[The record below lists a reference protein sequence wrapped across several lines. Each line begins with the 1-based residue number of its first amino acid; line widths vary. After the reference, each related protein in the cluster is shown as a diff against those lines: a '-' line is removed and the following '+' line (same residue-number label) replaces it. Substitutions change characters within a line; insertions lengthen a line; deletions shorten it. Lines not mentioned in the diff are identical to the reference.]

1 MICYHCGC
9 NLTAHSFCTNCGADV
24 GLYKKIMAVSNLY
37 YNEGLEKAGVR
48 DLSGAIISLRQSLK
62 FNKNNIE
69 ARNLLGLVYFEMGEV
84 VAALSEWVIS
94 KNMKPNKN
102 IADDYINMVQSNATK
117 LDTINQTIKKYNQA
131 LIYCQQDSKDM
142 AIIQLKKVLSLNPK
156 FIRAHQLLALLYI
169 DAEEWEKAERELKK
183 CCLIDTNNTSV
194 LRYKKEVDKMLL
206 PDDSAKAP
214 KNKKTVGDVI
224 HYQRDNET
232 IIQPIGYK
240 EQKGISSVINI
251 IIGVVIGIAVACFLI
266 LPARIS
272 NAKAELTE
280 QFKVVSEQ
288 SDAKSATI
296 TELEGKV
303 SSLTEENNN
312 LHEQLDIYVGT
323 DGTLQ
328 IMDDLLSAAKLYVE
342 TPNEV
347 EMIAE
352 YLDAVNLGVD
362 IKSTSQEFQDL
373 YNLLIDKI
381 GVQASTIYYNKGM
394 ELYNEENYD
403 DSITYFT
410 RAYEYNN
417 QNGEALYNL
426 GNSYRLNE
434 QSVEAVEIYKQ
445 VVADFA
451 GTEKARRSQQYI
463 DELTGQEE

>member
-9 NLTAHSFCTNCGADV
+9 NLTAHDFCTNCGADV

-84 VAALSEWVIS
+84 VSALGEWVIS
-94 KNMKPNKN
+94 KNMRPNKN

-117 LDTINQTIKKYNQA
+117 WDTINQAIKKYNQA
-131 LIYCQQDSKDM
+131 LVYCQQDSKDM

-156 FIRAHQLLALLYI
+156 FMRAHQLLALLYI
-169 DAEEWEKAERELKK
+169 DAEMWEKAERELKK
-183 CCLIDTNNTSV
+183 CCQIDMNNTAI
-194 LRYKKEVDKMLL
+194 LRYKREVDKMLL
-206 PDDSAKAP
+206 PDDATKVP
-214 KNKKTVGDVI
+214 KGKKIVTDVV
-224 HYQRDNET
+224 HYQRGNET

-240 EQKGISSVINI
+240 EHKGISSVINI
-251 IIGVVIGIAVACFLI
+251 IVGVAIGIAVAFFLI

-272 NAKAELTE
+272 SAKAEVKDEL
-280 QFKVVSEQ
+280 KVISEQ

-296 TELEGKV
+296 AELENQV
-303 SSLTEENNN
+303 SKLTEENSN
-312 LHEQLDIYVGT
+312 LHEKLDIYVGS

-328 IMDDLLSAAKLYVE
+328 IMDDLLSAAKVYTE
-342 TPNEV
+342 TPNEIATV
-347 EMIAE
+347 AE
-352 YLDAVNLGVD
+352 YLDAIDVGVE
-362 IKSTSQEFQDL
+362 IASTSKEFQDL
-373 YNLLIDKI
+373 YNLLVTKI
-381 GVQASTIYYNKGM
+381 GPEASIVYYNKGM
-394 ELYNEENYD
+394 EQYNLENYD
-403 DSITYFT
+403 DAITYLM

-434 QSVEAVEIYKQ
+434 QPVEAIEVYKQ
-445 VVADFA
+445 VTANFS
-451 GTEKARRSQQYI
+451 GTEKARRSAQYI
-463 DELTGQEE
+463 EELTGVEE

>member
-48 DLSGAIISLRQSLK
+48 DLSGAIVSLRQSLK

-84 VAALSEWVIS
+84 VSALGEWVIS
-94 KNMKPNKN
+94 KNIKPNKN

-183 CCLIDTNNTSV
+183 CCQIDTNNTSV

-206 PDDSAKAP
+206 PDDSSKAAKS
-214 KNKKTVGDVI
+214 KKVANNVV

-240 EQKGISSVINI
+240 EQKGLSSIINI
-251 IIGVVIGIAVACFLI
+251 IIGVAIGIAVACFLI

-272 NAKAELTE
+272 SAKSELTE
-280 QFKVVSEQ
+280 QFKAVSEQ

-296 TELEGKV
+296 AELESKI

-328 IMDDLLSAAKLYVE
+328 IMDDLLSAAKIYLE
-342 TPNEV
+342 TPYEI
-347 EMIAE
+347 ELIAE
-352 YLDAVNLGVD
+352 HLDAVDAGVE
-362 IKSTSQEFQDL
+362 IASTSQEFQDL
-373 YNLLIDKI
+373 YNLMVTQI
-381 GVQASTIYYNKGM
+381 GPQASNIYYNKGM
-394 ELYNEENYD
+394 EQYNVENYD
-403 DSITYFT
+403 DSITYLM

-434 QSVEAVEIYKQ
+434 QSVEAIEVYKE
-445 VVADFA
+445 VISSFS

-463 DELTGQEE
+463 DELTATEE

>member
-9 NLTAHSFCTNCGADV
+9 NLTAHDFCTNCGAEV
-24 GLYKKIMAVSNLY
+24 GLYKKIMAVSNFY

-48 DLSGAIISLRQSLK
+48 DLSGAIVSLRQSLK

-84 VAALSEWVIS
+84 VSALGEWVIS

-131 LIYCQQDSKDM
+131 LIYCHQDSKDM

-169 DAEEWEKAERELKK
+169 DSEEWEKAERELNK
-183 CCLIDTNNTSV
+183 CCKIDTNNTSV

-206 PDDSAKAP
+206 PDESVKGS
-214 KNKKTVGDVI
+214 KNKKTVADVI

-240 EQKGISSVINI
+240 EQRGLSSVLNI
-251 IIGVVIGIAVACFLI
+251 ILGVAIGIAVAFFLI

-272 NAKAELTE
+272 SAKSELTE
-280 QFKVVSEQ
+280 QFKQVSEQ

-296 TELEGKV
+296 TELESAV
-303 SSLTEENNN
+303 SRLTEENNN

-328 IMDDLLSAAKLYVE
+328 IMDDLLSAAKAYVE
-342 TPNEV
+342 TPNEI
-347 EMIAE
+347 ELIAG
-352 YLDAVNLGVD
+352 YLDAVDNGVE
-362 IKSTSQEFQDL
+362 IESTSKEFQEL
-373 YNLLIDKI
+373 YNLLIAKI
-381 GVQASTIYYNKGM
+381 GQQASTIYYNKGM
-394 ELYNEENYD
+394 ELYNAENYD
-403 DSITYFT
+403 DSITYLM

-417 QNGEALYNL
+417 KNGEALYNL

-434 QSVEAVEIYKQ
+434 QSVEAVEIYKK
-445 VVADFA
+445 VTANFA
-451 GTEKARRSQQYI
+451 GTEKARRSTQYI
-463 DELTGQEE
+463 EELTGVEN

>member
-9 NLTAHSFCTNCGADV
+9 NLTAHDFCTNCGAEV

-48 DLSGAIISLRQSLK
+48 DLSGAIVSLRQSLK

-84 VAALSEWVIS
+84 VAALGEWVIS
-94 KNMKPNKN
+94 KNMRPNKN

-131 LIYCQQDSKDM
+131 LIYCHQDSKDM

-183 CCLIDTNNTSV
+183 CCQIDTNNTTV
-194 LRYKKEVDKMLL
+194 LRYKKLVDKMLL
-206 PDDSAKAP
+206 PDESVKAS
-214 KNKKTVGDVI
+214 KSKKLVSDVI

-232 IIQPIGYK
+232 IIQPVGYK
-240 EQKGISSVINI
+240 EHKGISSVINI
-251 IIGVVIGIAVACFLI
+251 IIGVAIGIAVAFFLI

-272 NAKAELTE
+272 SAKAEAKEEL
-280 QFKVVSEQ
+280 KVISEQ

-296 TELEGKV
+296 TELESKV
-303 SSLTEENNN
+303 AKLTEENNN
-312 LHEQLDIYVGT
+312 LHEKLDIYVGS

-328 IMDDLLSAAKLYVE
+328 IMDDLLSAAKIYAE
-342 TPNEV
+342 TPNEIEAV
-347 EMIAE
+347 AE
-352 YLDAVNLGVD
+352 YLDAVDNGVE
-362 IKSTSQEFQDL
+362 IESTSKEFQDL
-373 YNLLIDKI
+373 YNLLVSKI

-394 ELYNEENYD
+394 EQYNAENYD
-403 DSITYFT
+403 DAITYLL

-434 QSVEAVEIYKQ
+434 QSVEAVEIYRK
-445 VVADFA
+445 VTANFA
-451 GTEKARRSQQYI
+451 GTEKARRSAQYI
-463 DELTGQEE
+463 EELTGAEE

>member
-9 NLTAHSFCTNCGADV
+9 NLTAHDFCTNCGAEV

-48 DLSGAIISLRQSLK
+48 DLSGAIVSLRQSLK

-84 VAALSEWVIS
+84 VSALGEWVIS
-94 KNMKPNKN
+94 KNIRPTKN
-102 IADDYINMVQSNATK
+102 IADDYIKMVQSNATK

-183 CCLIDTNNTSV
+183 CCQIDTNNTSV

-206 PDDSAKAP
+206 PDDSTKGS
-214 KNKKTVGDVI
+214 KNRKVVSDVI

-232 IIQPIGYK
+232 IIQPVGYK
-240 EQKGISSVINI
+240 EHKGISSVLNI
-251 IIGVVIGIAVACFLI
+251 IIGVAIGIAVACFLI

-272 NAKAELTE
+272 SAKAEAKEEL
-280 QFKVVSEQ
+280 KVISEQ

-296 TELEGKV
+296 AELESSV
-303 SSLTEENNN
+303 SKLTEENNN
-312 LHEQLDIYVGT
+312 LHEQLDIYVGS

-328 IMDDLLSAAKLYVE
+328 IMDDLLSAAKAYVE
-342 TPNEV
+342 TPNEIEV
-347 EMIAE
+347 IAE
-352 YLDAVNLGVD
+352 YLDAVNAGVE
-362 IKSTSQEFQDL
+362 IESTSSQFQDL
-373 YNLLIDKI
+373 YNLLVAKI
-381 GVQASTIYYNKGM
+381 GPQASIIYYNKGM
-394 ELYNEENYD
+394 EQYNSENYD
-403 DSITYFT
+403 DSITYLM

-434 QSVEAVEIYKQ
+434 QPIEAVKIYEK
-445 VVADFA
+445 VAENFS
-451 GTEKARRSQQYI
+451 GTEKARRSAQYI
-463 DELTGQEE
+463 EELTGVEE

>member
-9 NLTAHSFCTNCGADV
+9 NLTAHDFCTNCGAEV

-84 VAALSEWVIS
+84 VSALGEWVIS
-94 KNMKPNKN
+94 KNMKPSKN

-183 CCLIDTNNTSV
+183 CCQIDTNNTSV

-206 PDDSAKAP
+206 PDDSSKAS
-214 KNKKTVGDVI
+214 KSRKSMTDVI

-232 IIQPIGYK
+232 IIQPVGYK
-240 EQKGISSVINI
+240 EHKGISSVINI
-251 IIGVVIGIAVACFLI
+251 IIGVAIGIAVACFLI

-272 NAKAELTE
+272 SAKAEAKEEL
-280 QFKVVSEQ
+280 KVISEQ

-296 TELEGKV
+296 AELESTLSK
-303 SSLTEENNN
+303 LTEENNN
-312 LHEQLDIYVGT
+312 LHEQLDIYVGS

-328 IMDDLLSAAKLYVE
+328 IMDDLLGAAKAYVE
-342 TPNEV
+342 TPNEI
-347 EMIAE
+347 EKIAE
-352 YLDAVNLGVD
+352 YLDAVNAGVE
-362 IKSTSQEFQDL
+362 IESTSTEFQDL
-373 YNLLIDKI
+373 YNLLVAQI
-381 GVQASTIYYNKGM
+381 GPQASTIYYNKGM
-394 ELYNEENYD
+394 EQYNAENYD
-403 DSITYFT
+403 DSITYLM
-410 RAYEYNN
+410 RAYDYNN

-434 QSVEAVEIYKQ
+434 QPVEAVEIYKE
-445 VVADFA
+445 VTENFS
-451 GTEKARRSQQYI
+451 GTEKARRSAQYI
-463 DELTGQEE
+463 EELTGVEE

>member
-48 DLSGAIISLRQSLK
+48 DLSGAIVSLRQSLK

-84 VAALSEWVIS
+84 VAALGEWVIS
-94 KNMKPNKN
+94 KNMRPNKN
-102 IADDYINMVQSNATK
+102 IADDYISMVQSNATK

-131 LIYCQQDSKDM
+131 LIYCHQDSKDM

-183 CCLIDTNNTSV
+183 CCQIDTNNTAV

-206 PDDSAKAP
+206 PDDSVKAS
-214 KNKKTVGDVI
+214 KNKKSVGDVI

-240 EQKGISSVINI
+240 EHKGISSIINI
-251 IIGVVIGIAVACFLI
+251 IIGVVIGIAVAFFLI

-272 NAKAELTE
+272 SAKAELTE
-280 QFKVVSEQ
+280 QFKLVSEQ

-296 TELEGKV
+296 TELESKI
-303 SSLTEENNN
+303 SNLTEENNN

-328 IMDDLLSAAKLYVE
+328 IMDDLLSAAKAYVE
-342 TPNEV
+342 TPNEIEV
-347 EMIAE
+347 IAE
-352 YLDAVNLGVD
+352 YLDAVNAGVE
-362 IKSTSQEFQDL
+362 IESTSKEFQDL
-373 YNLLIDKI
+373 YNLLVAKI
-381 GVQASTIYYNKGM
+381 GLQASTIYYNKGM
-394 ELYNEENYD
+394 EQYNAENYD
-403 DSITYFT
+403 DSITYLL

-434 QSVEAVEIYKQ
+434 QPVEAVEIYKE
-445 VVADFA
+445 VTANFS
-451 GTEKARRSQQYI
+451 GTEKARRSAQYI
-463 DELTGQEE
+463 EELTGVEE

>member
-9 NLTAHSFCTNCGADV
+9 NLTAHDFCTNCGAEV

-48 DLSGAIISLRQSLK
+48 DLSGAIVSLRQSLK

-84 VAALSEWVIS
+84 VAALGEWVIS
-94 KNMKPNKN
+94 KNMRPNKN

-131 LIYCQQDSKDM
+131 LIYCHQDSKDM

-183 CCLIDTNNTSV
+183 CCQIDTNNTTV
-194 LRYKKEVDKMLL
+194 LRYKKIVDKMLL
-206 PDDSAKAP
+206 PDDSSKVAKS
-214 KNKKTVGDVI
+214 KKIVTDVI

-232 IIQPIGYK
+232 IIQPVGYK
-240 EQKGISSVINI
+240 EHKGISSVINI
-251 IIGVVIGIAVACFLI
+251 IIGVAIGIAVAFFLI

-272 NAKAELTE
+272 SAKAEAKEEL
-280 QFKVVSEQ
+280 KVVSEQ

-296 TELEGKV
+296 TELESKV
-303 SSLTEENNN
+303 SKLTEENNN
-312 LHEQLDIYVGT
+312 LHELMDIYVGA
-323 DGTLQ
+323 DGTLG
-328 IMDDLLSAAKLYVE
+328 IMDDLLSAAKIYAE

-347 EMIAE
+347 EAVAE
-352 YLDAVNLGVD
+352 YLDAVNNGVEVA
-362 IKSTSQEFQDL
+362 STSKEFQDL
-373 YNLLIDKI
+373 YNLLVEKI
-381 GVQASTIYYNKGM
+381 GAQASTIYYNKGM
-394 ELYNEENYD
+394 EQYNAENYD
-403 DSITYFT
+403 DAITYLL

-426 GNSYRLNE
+426 ANSYRLNE
-434 QSVEAVEIYKQ
+434 QSAEAVEMYKK
-445 VVADFA
+445 VTENFA
-451 GTEKARRSQQYI
+451 GTEKARRSKQYI
-463 DELTGQEE
+463 DELTEE

>member
-9 NLTAHSFCTNCGADV
+9 NLTAHDFCTNCGAEV

-48 DLSGAIISLRQSLK
+48 DLSGAIVSLRQSLK

-84 VAALSEWVIS
+84 VAALGEWVIS
-94 KNMKPNKN
+94 KNMRPNKN

-131 LIYCQQDSKDM
+131 LIYCHQDSKDM

-183 CCLIDTNNTSV
+183 CCQIDTNNTTV
-194 LRYKKEVDKMLL
+194 RRYKKLVDKMLL
-206 PDDSAKAP
+206 PDESVKAS
-214 KNKKTVGDVI
+214 KSKKLVSDVI

-232 IIQPIGYK
+232 IIQPVGYK
-240 EQKGISSVINI
+240 EHKGISSVINI
-251 IIGVVIGIAVACFLI
+251 IIGVAIGIAVAFFLI

-272 NAKAELTE
+272 SAKAEAKEEL
-280 QFKVVSEQ
+280 KVISEQ

-296 TELEGKV
+296 TELESKV
-303 SSLTEENNN
+303 AKLTEENNN
-312 LHEQLDIYVGT
+312 LHEKLDIYVGS

-328 IMDDLLSAAKLYVE
+328 IMDDLLSAAKIYAE
-342 TPNEV
+342 TPNEIEAV
-347 EMIAE
+347 AE
-352 YLDAVNLGVD
+352 YLDAVDNGVE
-362 IKSTSQEFQDL
+362 IESTSKEFQDL
-373 YNLLIDKI
+373 YNLLVSKI

-394 ELYNEENYD
+394 EQYNAENYD
-403 DSITYFT
+403 DAITYLL

-434 QSVEAVEIYKQ
+434 QSVEAVEIYRK
-445 VVADFA
+445 VTANFA
-451 GTEKARRSQQYI
+451 GTEKARRSAQYI
-463 DELTGQEE
+463 EELTGAEE

>member
-9 NLTAHSFCTNCGADV
+9 NLTAHDFCTNCGAEV

-48 DLSGAIISLRQSLK
+48 DLSGAIVSLRQSLK

-84 VAALSEWVIS
+84 VAALGEWVIS
-94 KNMKPNKN
+94 KNMRPNKN

-131 LIYCQQDSKDM
+131 LIYCHQDSKDM

-183 CCLIDTNNTSV
+183 CCQIDTNNTTV
-194 LRYKKEVDKMLL
+194 LRYKKLVDKMLL
-206 PDDSAKAP
+206 PDESVKAS
-214 KNKKTVGDVI
+214 KSKKLVSDVI

-232 IIQPIGYK
+232 IIQPVGYK
-240 EQKGISSVINI
+240 EHKGISSVINI
-251 IIGVVIGIAVACFLI
+251 IIGVAIGIAVAFFLI

-272 NAKAELTE
+272 SAKAEAKEEL
-280 QFKVVSEQ
+280 KVISEQ

-296 TELEGKV
+296 TELESKV
-303 SSLTEENNN
+303 AKLTEENNN
-312 LHEQLDIYVGT
+312 LHEKLDIYVGS

-328 IMDDLLSAAKLYVE
+328 IMDDLLSAAKIYAE
-342 TPNEV
+342 TPNEIETV
-347 EMIAE
+347 AE
-352 YLDAVNLGVD
+352 YLDAVDNGVE
-362 IKSTSQEFQDL
+362 IESTSKEFQDL
-373 YNLLIDKI
+373 YNLLVSKI

-394 ELYNEENYD
+394 EQYNAENYD
-403 DSITYFT
+403 DAITYLL

-434 QSVEAVEIYKQ
+434 QSVEAVEIYRK
-445 VVADFA
+445 VTANFA
-451 GTEKARRSQQYI
+451 GTEKARRSAQYI
-463 DELTGQEE
+463 EELTGAEE

>member
-48 DLSGAIISLRQSLK
+48 DLSGAIVSLRQSLK

-84 VAALSEWVIS
+84 VSALGEWVIS
-94 KNMKPNKN
+94 KNMKPTKN

-183 CCLIDTNNTSV
+183 CCQIDTNNTSV

-206 PDDSAKAP
+206 PDDSVKAS
-214 KNKKTVGDVI
+214 KSKKSVGDVI

-240 EQKGISSVINI
+240 EQKGISSIINI
-251 IIGVVIGIAVACFLI
+251 VIGVVIGIAVACFLI

-272 NAKAELTE
+272 SAKAELTE
-280 QFKVVSEQ
+280 NFKTVSEQ

-296 TELEGKV
+296 AELESTV
-303 SSLTEENNN
+303 SKLTEENNN

-328 IMDDLLSAAKLYVE
+328 IMDDLLSAAKMYVE

-347 EMIAE
+347 EKIAE
-352 YLDAVNLGVD
+352 YLDEVNAGVD
-362 IKSTSQEFQDL
+362 IKSTSTEFQAL
-373 YNLLIDKI
+373 YNLLMEEI
-381 GVQASTIYYNKGM
+381 GVQASSIYYNKGM
-394 ELYNEENYD
+394 EQYNAENYD
-403 DSITYFT
+403 DSITYFA

-417 QNGEALYNL
+417 ENGEALYNL

-434 QSVEAVEIYKQ
+434 QSVEAVEVYKEVIQ
-445 VVADFA
+445 NFS

-463 DELTGQEE
+463 DELTSTEE

>member
-9 NLTAHSFCTNCGADV
+9 NLTAHDFCTNCGAEV

-48 DLSGAIISLRQSLK
+48 DLSGAIVSLRQSLK

-84 VAALSEWVIS
+84 VAALGEWVIS
-94 KNMKPNKN
+94 KNMRPNKN

-131 LIYCQQDSKDM
+131 LIYCHQDSKDM

-183 CCLIDTNNTSV
+183 CCQIDTNNTTV
-194 LRYKKEVDKMLL
+194 LRYKKLVDKMLL
-206 PDDSAKAP
+206 PDESVKVS
-214 KNKKTVGDVI
+214 KSKKLVSDVI

-232 IIQPIGYK
+232 IIQPVGYK
-240 EQKGISSVINI
+240 EHKGISSVINI
-251 IIGVVIGIAVACFLI
+251 IIGVAIGIAVAFFLI

-272 NAKAELTE
+272 SAKAEAKEEL
-280 QFKVVSEQ
+280 KVISEQ

-296 TELEGKV
+296 TELESKV
-303 SSLTEENNN
+303 AKLTEENNN
-312 LHEQLDIYVGT
+312 LHEKLDIYVGS

-328 IMDDLLSAAKLYVE
+328 IMDDLLSAAKIYAE
-342 TPNEV
+342 TPNEIEAV
-347 EMIAE
+347 AE
-352 YLDAVNLGVD
+352 YLDAVDNGVE
-362 IKSTSQEFQDL
+362 IESTSKEFQDL
-373 YNLLIDKI
+373 YNLLVSKI

-394 ELYNEENYD
+394 EQYNAENYD
-403 DSITYFT
+403 DAITYLL

-434 QSVEAVEIYKQ
+434 QSVEAVEIYRK
-445 VVADFA
+445 VTANFA
-451 GTEKARRSQQYI
+451 GTEKARRSAQYI
-463 DELTGQEE
+463 EELTGAEE

>member
-9 NLTAHSFCTNCGADV
+9 NLTAHDFCTNCGVDV

-48 DLSGAIISLRQSLK
+48 DLSGAIVSLRQSLK

-84 VAALSEWVIS
+84 VSALGEWVIS
-94 KNMKPNKN
+94 KNMRPNKN

-183 CCLIDTNNTSV
+183 CCQIDTNNTSV

-206 PDDSAKAP
+206 PDDSVKAP
-214 KNKKTVGDVI
+214 KNKRAVGDVI

-240 EQKGISSVINI
+240 ETKGLSSVINI
-251 IIGVVIGIAVACFLI
+251 IIGVAIGIAVACFLI

-272 NAKAELTE
+272 SAKAEAKDEL
-280 QFKVVSEQ
+280 KVVSEQ

-296 TELEGKV
+296 AELESKV
-303 SSLTEENNN
+303 SALTEENNN
-312 LHEQLDIYVGT
+312 LHEQLDIYVGS

-328 IMDDLLSAAKLYVE
+328 IMDDLLSAAKVYAE
-342 TPNEV
+342 TPNEIEKV
-347 EMIAE
+347 AE
-352 YLDAVNLGVD
+352 YLDAIDAGVEVE
-362 IKSTSQEFQDL
+362 STSPEFQDL
-373 YNLLIDKI
+373 YNMLVEKI
-381 GVQASTIYYNKGM
+381 GPQASTIYYNKGM
-394 ELYNEENYD
+394 EQYNAENYD
-403 DSITYFT
+403 DSITYLM
-410 RAYEYNN
+410 RAYEYNK

-434 QSVEAVEIYKQ
+434 QPVEAVEVYKE
-445 VVADFA
+445 VIANFS
-451 GTEKARRSQQYI
+451 GTEKARRSQQYVE
-463 DELTGQEE
+463 ELTGVEE

>member
-9 NLTAHSFCTNCGADV
+9 NLTAHDFCTNCGAEV

-48 DLSGAIISLRQSLK
+48 DLSGAIVSLRQSLK

-84 VAALSEWVIS
+84 VSALGEWVIS
-94 KNMKPNKN
+94 KNMRPTKN

-131 LIYCQQDSKDM
+131 LIYCYQDSKDM

-183 CCLIDTNNTSV
+183 CCQIDTNNTTV
-194 LRYKKEVDKMLL
+194 LRYKKIVDKMLL
-206 PDDSAKAP
+206 PDDSVKAS
-214 KNKKTVGDVI
+214 KSKKIVTDVI

-232 IIQPIGYK
+232 IIQPVGYK
-240 EQKGISSVINI
+240 EHKGISSVINI
-251 IIGVVIGIAVACFLI
+251 IIGVAIGIAVAFFLI

-272 NAKAELTE
+272 SAKAEAKEEL
-280 QFKVVSEQ
+280 KVISEQ

-296 TELEGKV
+296 TELESKV
-303 SSLTEENNN
+303 SKLTEENNN
-312 LHEQLDIYVGT
+312 LHEQLDIYVGS

-328 IMDDLLSAAKLYVE
+328 IMDDLLSAAKIYAE
-342 TPNEV
+342 TPNEIEAV
-347 EMIAE
+347 AE
-352 YLDAVNLGVD
+352 YLDAVDNGVE
-362 IKSTSQEFQDL
+362 ISSTSKEFQDL
-373 YNLLIDKI
+373 YYLLVSKI

-394 ELYNEENYD
+394 EQYNAENYD
-403 DSITYFT
+403 DAITYLL

-434 QSVEAVEIYKQ
+434 QSVEAVEVYKQ
-445 VVADFA
+445 VTANFA
-451 GTEKARRSQQYI
+451 GTEKARRSAQFI
-463 DELTGQEE
+463 EELTEEEE